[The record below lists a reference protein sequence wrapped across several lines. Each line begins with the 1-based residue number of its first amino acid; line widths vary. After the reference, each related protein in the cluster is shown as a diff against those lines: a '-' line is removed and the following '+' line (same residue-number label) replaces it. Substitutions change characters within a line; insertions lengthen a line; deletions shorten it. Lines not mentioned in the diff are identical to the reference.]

1 MNNTYIFFISLLIAF
16 IGVIP
21 PGLLNVSAAK
31 ISLKEGHNRGFMF
44 SVGVCIVVAVQVYIA
59 TVFAKYLNL
68 HPDVTVILKR
78 VAFVVF
84 LLVSIYFFIT
94 AKSKPKSLEVETS
107 IKSKQSRVFQGMFM
121 SALNIFPIPFQAYMV
136 TTLVSF
142 EWLSL
147 DSSSIGTYVSGAV
160 MGTFMA
166 LYVYILFFDTLKNTK
181 FVTPKNM
188 NYSIAI
194 ITLGVAIVTLIN
206 LIRIR

>member
-1 MNNTYIFFISLLIAF
+1 LIAF

>member
-1 MNNTYIFFISLLIAF
+1 LNNTYIFFISLLIAF

-44 SVGVCIVVAVQVYIA
+44 SVGVCIVVALQVYIA

>member
-1 MNNTYIFFISLLIAF
+1 MIAF
-16 IGVIP
+16 IGVLP

-44 SVGVCIVVAVQVYIA
+44 SIGVCIIVALQVYIA
-59 TVFAKYLNL
+59 TVFAKYLNQ
-68 HPDVTVILKR
+68 HREVTIILKR
-78 VAFVVF
+78 VAFVIF
-84 LLVSIYFFIT
+84 LLVSIYFFFT
-94 AKSKPKSLEVETS
+94 ANSKSKSLEVEPS
-107 IKSKQSRVFQGMFM
+107 IKSKQSRIFQGMFL
-121 SALNIFPIPFQAYMV
+121 SSLNIFPIPFQAYMV

-142 EWLSL
+142 EWFSL
-147 DSSSIGTYVSGAV
+147 ESTTTGAYISGAV

-194 ITLGVAIVTLIN
+194 ITLAVAIVTLIN
-206 LIRIR
+206 LIRLD

>member
-1 MNNTYIFFISLLIAF
+1 MNNTYIFFTSLLIAF
-16 IGVIP
+16 IGVLP
-21 PGLLNVSAAK
+21 PGLLNVTAAK

-44 SVGVCIVVAVQVYIA
+44 SIGVCIIVALQVYIA
-59 TVFAKYLNL
+59 TVFAKYLNQ
-68 HPDVTVILKR
+68 HPEVTIILKR
-78 VAFVVF
+78 VAFVIF
-84 LLVSIYFFIT
+84 LLVSIYFFYT
-94 AKSKPKSLEVETS
+94 AKSKPKSLEVEPS
-107 IKSKQSRVFQGMFM
+107 IKSKQSRIFQGMFL
-121 SALNIFPIPFQAYMV
+121 SSLNIFPIPFQAYMV

-147 DSSSIGTYVSGAV
+147 EPTTIGTYVSGAV

-194 ITLGVAIVTLIN
+194 ITLAVAIVTLIN
-206 LIRIR
+206 LIRMG

>member
-1 MNNTYIFFISLLIAF
+1 LIAF

-188 NYSIAI
+188 NYSIAF

>member
-1 MNNTYIFFISLLIAF
+1 MIAF
-16 IGVIP
+16 IGVLP
-21 PGLLNVSAAK
+21 PGLLNVTAAK

-44 SVGVCIVVAVQVYIA
+44 SIGVCIIVALQVYIA
-59 TVFAKYLNL
+59 TVFAKYLNQ
-68 HPDVTVILKR
+68 HPEVTIILKR
-78 VAFVVF
+78 VAFVIF
-84 LLVSIYFFIT
+84 LLVSIYFFFT
-94 AKSKPKSLEVETS
+94 AKSKPKSLEVEPS
-107 IKSKQSRVFQGMFM
+107 IKSKQSRIFQGVFL
-121 SALNIFPIPFQAYMV
+121 SSLNIFPIPFQAYMV

-147 DSSSIGTYVSGAV
+147 EPTTIGAYVSGAV

-194 ITLGVAIVTLIN
+194 ITLAVAIVTLIN
-206 LIRIR
+206 LIRVG

>member
-1 MNNTYIFFISLLIAF
+1 MIAF
-16 IGVIP
+16 IGVLP

-44 SVGVCIVVAVQVYIA
+44 SIGVCIIVALQVYIA
-59 TVFAKYLNL
+59 TVFAKYLNQ
-68 HPDVTVILKR
+68 HPEVTIILKR
-78 VAFVVF
+78 VAFVIF
-84 LLVSIYFFIT
+84 LLVSIYFFYT
-94 AKSKPKSLEVETS
+94 AKSKPKSLEVEPS
-107 IKSKQSRVFQGMFM
+107 IKSKQSRIFQGMFL
-121 SALNIFPIPFQAYMV
+121 SSLNIFPIPFQAYMV

-147 DSSSIGTYVSGAV
+147 EPTTIGAYVSGAV

-194 ITLGVAIVTLIN
+194 ITLAVAIVTLIN
-206 LIRIR
+206 LIRVG

>member
-1 MNNTYIFFISLLIAF
+1 MIAF
-16 IGVIP
+16 IGVLP

-44 SVGVCIVVAVQVYIA
+44 SIGVCIIVALQVYIA
-59 TVFAKYLNL
+59 TVFAKYLNQ
-68 HPDVTVILKR
+68 HPEVTIILKR
-78 VAFVVF
+78 VAFVIF
-84 LLVSIYFFIT
+84 LLVSIYFFYT
-94 AKSKPKSLEVETS
+94 AKSKPKSLEVEPS
-107 IKSKQSRVFQGMFM
+107 IKSKQSRIFQGMFL
-121 SALNIFPIPFQAYMV
+121 SSLNIFPIPFQAYMV

-147 DSSSIGTYVSGAV
+147 ESTTIGAYVSGAV

-194 ITLGVAIVTLIN
+194 ITLAVAIVTLIN
-206 LIRIR
+206 LIRVG

>member
-16 IGVIP
+16 IGVLP
-21 PGLLNVSAAK
+21 PGLLNVTAAK

-44 SVGVCIVVAVQVYIA
+44 SIGVCIIVALQVYIA
-59 TVFAKYLNL
+59 TVFAKYLNQ
-68 HPDVTVILKR
+68 HPEVTIILKR
-78 VAFVVF
+78 VAFVIF
-84 LLVSIYFFIT
+84 LLVSIYFFFT
-94 AKSKPKSLEVETS
+94 AKSKPKSFEVEPS
-107 IKSKQSRVFQGMFM
+107 IKSKQSRIFQGVFL
-121 SALNIFPIPFQAYMV
+121 SSLNIFPIPFQAYMV

-147 DSSSIGTYVSGAV
+147 EPTTIGTYVSGAV

-194 ITLGVAIVTLIN
+194 ITLAVAIITLIN
-206 LIRIR
+206 LIRVG

>member
-1 MNNTYIFFISLLIAF
+1 MIAF
-16 IGVIP
+16 IGVLP
-21 PGLLNVSAAK
+21 PGLLNVTAAK

-44 SVGVCIVVAVQVYIA
+44 SIGVCIIVALQVYIA
-59 TVFAKYLNL
+59 TVFAKYLNQ
-68 HPDVTVILKR
+68 HPEGTIILKR
-78 VAFVVF
+78 VAFVIF
-84 LLVSIYFFIT
+84 LLVSIYFFFT
-94 AKSKPKSLEVETS
+94 AKSKPKSLEVEPS
-107 IKSKQSRVFQGMFM
+107 IKSKQSRIFQGVFL
-121 SALNIFPIPFQAYMV
+121 SSLNIFPIPFQAYMV

-147 DSSSIGTYVSGAV
+147 EPTTIGTYVSGAV

-194 ITLGVAIVTLIN
+194 ITLAVAIITLIN
-206 LIRIR
+206 LIRVG

>member
-16 IGVIP
+16 IGVLP
-21 PGLLNVSAAK
+21 PGLLNVTAAK

-44 SVGVCIVVAVQVYIA
+44 SIGVCIIVALQVYIA
-59 TVFAKYLNL
+59 TVFAKYLNQ
-68 HPDVTVILKR
+68 HPEVTIILKR
-78 VAFVVF
+78 VAFVIF
-84 LLVSIYFFIT
+84 LLVSIYFFFT
-94 AKSKPKSLEVETS
+94 AKSKPKSLEVEPS
-107 IKSKQSRVFQGMFM
+107 IKSKQSRIFQGVFL
-121 SALNIFPIPFQAYMV
+121 SSLNIFPIPFQAYMV

-147 DSSSIGTYVSGAV
+147 EPTTIGTYVSGAV

-194 ITLGVAIVTLIN
+194 ITLAVAIITLIN
-206 LIRIR
+206 LIRVG

>member
-16 IGVIP
+16 IGVLP
-21 PGLLNVSAAK
+21 PGLLNVTAAK

-44 SVGVCIVVAVQVYIA
+44 SIGVCIIVALQVYIA
-59 TVFAKYLNL
+59 TVFAKYLNQ
-68 HPDVTVILKR
+68 HPEVTIILKR
-78 VAFVVF
+78 VAFVIF
-84 LLVSIYFFIT
+84 LLVSVYFFFT
-94 AKSKPKSLEVETS
+94 AKSKPKSLEVEPS
-107 IKSKQSRVFQGMFM
+107 IKSKQSRIFQGVFL
-121 SALNIFPIPFQAYMV
+121 SSLNIFPIPFQAYMV

-147 DSSSIGTYVSGAV
+147 EPTTIGTYVSGAV

-166 LYVYILFFDTLKNTK
+166 LYVYILFFDNLKNTK

-194 ITLGVAIVTLIN
+194 ITLAVAIITLIN
-206 LIRIR
+206 LIRVG

>member
-1 MNNTYIFFISLLIAF
+1 LNNTYIFFISLAISF

-44 SVGVCIVVAVQVYIA
+44 SIGVCIVVAFQVYIA

-68 HPDVTVILKR
+68 HPEVTIILKR
-78 VAFVVF
+78 VAFVIF
-84 LLVSIYFFIT
+84 LLVALYFFIT
-94 AKSKPKSLEVETS
+94 AKSKPSNLQVESSL
-107 IKSKQSRVFQGMFM
+107 KSKQSRIFQGMFM

-142 EWLSL
+142 RWLSL
-147 DSSSIGTYVSGAV
+147 DPTSIGTYVSGAV

-166 LYVYILFFDTLKNTK
+166 LYGYILFFDTLKNTQ

-188 NYSIAI
+188 NYTIAI
-194 ITLGVAIVTLIN
+194 ITLVVAIFTLIN
-206 LIRIR
+206 LIRLN